1 MEEKKRKKFL
11 RILVR
16 LKRTC
21 WHGKNPIHTRTSP
34 PLLSNILPKEFDT
47 VTAWPPTPHSYDS
60 KTGFRRR
67 RRFREKKISRE
78 EDFTKRR
85 FREKKISREEDFA
98 RKKFREKEI
107 SWEDPGDWNR
117 LNDDSIQ
124 SSYQSNAIQ
133 AIELSSKAVVLAFSL
148 VHQQLIFWL
157 RACVRAHKISL
168 CWSTHT
174 VMKKNLHLFYYKL
187 I

>member
-1 MEEKKRKKFL
+1 MTK
-11 RILVR
+11 
-16 LKRTC
+16 T
-21 WHGKNPIHTRTSP
+21 PITRERHHPFCQTSFP
-34 PLLSNILPKEFDT
+34 SLIR
-47 VTAWPPTPHSYDS
+47 VTAWPPPHLYDS
-60 KTGFRRR
+60 RTAFTSR
-67 RRFREKKISRE
+67 RRFREKNKILRE
-78 EDFTKRR
+78 EDFARKK
-85 FREKKISREEDFA
+85 FRKKKISQEEDFA

-107 SWEDPGDWNR
+107 LWEDPEDWNR